1 MILLAISFFLSI
13 FNIYISKHLFEL
25 DRCVINRGI
34 AFGVSMK
41 LIVFISIILLLVLII
56 LGYINKGRIRY
67 ILFCIFLFGLSNLI
81 VRLLLGGIC
90 DYISIPFL
98 FFNIADLGI
107 VLLSFYAGVCI
118 IGINWEKNNREV

>member
-1 MILLAISFFLSI
+1 MILLAISFFFSI

-25 DRCVINRGI
+25 DRCVINRGV

-67 ILFCIFLFGLSNLI
+67 ILFCIFLLGLSNLI

-90 DYISIPFL
+90 DYINVLCISM
-98 FFNIADLGI
+98 NISDIFIVVFAILGGLE
-107 VLLSFYAGVCI
+107 VLLTKDRV
-118 IGINWEKNNREV
+118 